1 MYVLPVAAVVAIAVL
16 GGIIGVITIV
26 CCLNRKKRKREEF
39 AGLKACFCLWLS
51 CTPCA
56 CSCVMKYY
64 SADLSEMRDPPILLD
79 SIRESVGVQ

>member
-1 MYVLPVAAVVAIAVL
+1 MYVLPVATVVAIAVL
-16 GGIIGVITIV
+16 GGVIGVITMV

-39 AGLKACFCLWLS
+39 AGLESCLCLWLS

-64 SADLSEMRDPPILLD
+64 FADLSEMRDTPILLD